1 MKAWLDPI
9 KELGA
14 CQEALDWA
22 DKYDSLEEAWAAC
35 ECYDWMRWLFHRLLR
50 LNEWWDVYN
59 TISEGAWLSASSKKR
74 ADIIR
79 KHYPKPPVKEE

>member
-1 MKAWLDPI
+1 MKTWLEPI

-35 ECYDWMRWLFHRLLR
+35 KEGGWM
-50 LNEWWDVYN
+50 
-59 TISEGAWLSASSKKR
+59 AWLMCSLLSRATYR
-74 ADIIR
+74 VVWDIICDDMPDRPLADIVR